1 MIMSIVAV
9 VAGYITWTVVFLGG
23 SAGVRAAMASTHD
36 AAGYSTDV
44 STLLVYLVLSVIAS
58 AGAGFVTAK
67 VSKVKVRRDTIFLA
81 VALLATGIPV
91 QLSSWDLLPVWY
103 NVAFLL
109 LLAPVTIWGS
119 TFVASK
125 S

>member
-23 SAGVRAAMASTHD
+23 SAGLRSAMASTHD
-36 AAGYSTDV
+36 AAGYSSDV
-44 STLLVYLVLSVIAS
+44 STLLVYLVLSMIAS
-58 AGAGFVTAK
+58 AAAGFVTAK
-67 VSKVKVRRDTIFLA
+67 ISKVKVRRDTMILA
-81 VALLATGIPV
+81 IALLATGIPV
-91 QLSSWDLLPVWY
+91 QLSAWDLIPVWY

-109 LLAPVTIWGS
+109 LLAPVTILGS
-119 TFVASK
+119 TFFASK